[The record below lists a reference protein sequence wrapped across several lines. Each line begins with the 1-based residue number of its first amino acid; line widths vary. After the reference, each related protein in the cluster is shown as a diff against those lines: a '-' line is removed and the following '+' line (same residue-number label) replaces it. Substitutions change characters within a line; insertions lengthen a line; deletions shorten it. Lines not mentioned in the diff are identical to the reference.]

1 MYLNMRAKQ
10 KLSRAYKYNN
20 LDRGYKIMRCKICG
34 ITSYEDAI
42 NAIEAGADALG
53 FVFYEKSPRYI
64 SPSDAKLIIERL
76 PPFVEKVGLFVNV
89 DAQII
94 NSYIQESGCTLA
106 QLHFEASNEVYEQLF
121 VPYIKVIRAKKS
133 KDILQYSNEY
143 RLVDA
148 YCEAYGGAGKR
159 LNIEWFKNIDCSKII
174 LAGGLDPQ
182 SVSSLKEYGFYAVD
196 VSSGVEISH
205 GIKDSK
211 KVKEFINNAKL

>member
-1 MYLNMRAKQ
+1 MRV
-10 KLSRAYKYNN
+10 
-20 LDRGYKIMRCKICG
+20 KICG
-34 ITSYEDAI
+34 ITNYEDAMV
-42 NAIEAGADALG
+42 AIEAGADALG

-64 SPSDAKLIIERL
+64 SPLDAQSIIKKL

-106 QLHFEASNEVYEQLF
+106 QLHFDVTDEVYEQLF
-121 VPYIKVIRAKKS
+121 VPHIKVIRAQS
-133 KDILQYSNEY
+133 KEDILRYSDEY

-159 LNIEWFKNIDCSKII
+159 LNIEWFKDTDNSKII
-174 LAGGLDPQ
+174 LAGGLD
-182 SVSSLKEYGFYAVD
+182 STNVAALKEYGFYGVD

-205 GIKDSK
+205 GKKDSQ
-211 KVKEFINNAKL
+211 KVKDFILNAK

>member
-1 MYLNMRAKQ
+1 MRT
-10 KLSRAYKYNN
+10 
-20 LDRGYKIMRCKICG
+20 KICG
-34 ITSYEDAI
+34 ITSYEDAMT
-42 NAIEAGADALG
+42 AIEAGADALG

-64 SPSDAKLIIERL
+64 SPLDAKQIIDKL

-106 QLHFEASNEVYEQLF
+106 QLHFEASDDVYEQLF
-121 VPYIKVIRAKKS
+121 VPYIKVIRAKS
-133 KDILQYSNEY
+133 KDDILKFKDEY

-159 LNIEWFKNIDCSKII
+159 LNTEWFKDTDNSKII
-174 LAGGLDPQ
+174 LAGGLNA
-182 SVSSLKEYGFYAVD
+182 SNVASLKKYGFYGVD

-205 GIKDSK
+205 GKKDIS
-211 KVKEFINNAKL
+211 KVKAFIENAK